1 MTFGS
6 ETGERVLKEGA
17 RLKEGCLFVLNSG
30 IGGTLSRMSGL
41 EGPVNTGSGITRTRK
56 GPMGG
61 RLRMLALGEI
71 DTVSSLDTGRR
82 YRGE

>member
-41 EGPVNTGSGITRTRK
+41 RRTSEYWQWNYKDKEGSYGGPVKDAGFRRNRHGLVSRHRK
-56 GPMGG
+56 EVQG
-61 RLRMLALGEI
+61 
-71 DTVSSLDTGRR
+71 
-82 YRGE
+82 